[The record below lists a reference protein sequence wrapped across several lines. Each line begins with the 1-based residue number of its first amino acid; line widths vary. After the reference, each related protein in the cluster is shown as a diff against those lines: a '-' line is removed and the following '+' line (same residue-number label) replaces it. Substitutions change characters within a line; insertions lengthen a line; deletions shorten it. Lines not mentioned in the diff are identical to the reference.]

1 MIGRLGRFSKGKNKN
16 YSKFHSIIQ
25 RELLLSVVL
34 ITLLPGWLAL
44 LVYLSAHTYLI
55 LLKLW
60 DMLHTTLKLLF
71 NTIGHSKNISSIS
84 IQTYLWGSY

>member
-1 MIGRLGRFSKGKNKN
+1 MIGRLGRFNKGKNKN

-44 LVYLSAHTYLI
+44 LVYLSICTWKYPEKHYI
-55 LLKLW
+55 ELKRKVSVL
-60 DMLHTTLKLLF
+60 
-71 NTIGHSKNISSIS
+71 
-84 IQTYLWGSY
+84 

>member
-1 MIGRLGRFSKGKNKN
+1 MIGRLGRFNKGKNKN

-44 LVYLSAHTYLI
+44 LVYLSICTYI
-55 LLKLW
+55 LNFIKI
-60 DMLHTTLKLLF
+60 MGYVAYHFKFTL
-71 NTIGHSKNISSIS
+71 
-84 IQTYLWGSY
+84 